1 LFDCTPG
8 TDESAGGVVV
18 LDEVVVSFV
27 IVVLSAGAPGAGAVD
42 EVVELVVVELLLMV
56 ELSLL
61 APVFG
66 SVMPE
71 LTGGLFAPAA
81 AAGPP

>member
-1 LFDCTPG
+1 MVF
-8 TDESAGGVVV
+8 
-18 LDEVVVSFV
+18 DEVVVSFV
-27 IVVLSAGAPGAGAVD
+27 VVVSPEAGCVVD
-42 EVVELVVVELLLMV
+42 EVVFFVVVELIV
-56 ELSLL
+56 SLF

-71 LTGGLFAPAA
+71 FTGGLFAPDA

>member
-1 LFDCTPG
+1 MTEL
-8 TDESAGGVVV
+8 AGAVVV
-18 LDEVVVSFV
+18 FDEVVVS
-27 IVVLSAGAPGAGAVD
+27 
-42 EVVELVVVELLLMV
+42 LVVVVSPVAGCVVVEVVSFVVVVLLLIV
-56 ELSLL
+56 EGESLL

-71 LTGGLFAPAA
+71 FTGGLLAPDA

>member
-1 LFDCTPG
+1 
-8 TDESAGGVVV
+8 VVV
-18 LDEVVVSFV
+18 FDEVVVSFV
-27 IVVLSAGAPGAGAVD
+27 VVLSPVAGTVVD
-42 EVVELVVVELLLMV
+42 EVVSFVVVELIV
-56 ELSLL
+56 SLL

-71 LTGGLFAPAA
+71 FTGGLLAPDA